1 MSGSSNQL
9 TLQVGELRLHLEG
22 PASRLG
28 QVYAAVRPQLLTL
41 LHEAMSEADAVIAED
56 APFVEGETT
65 QLLDN
70 PAPDATPRRPRN
82 SNQFVEVVICEEIYH
97 QMCLLDKARF
107 EESWLDR
114 LFDREQ
120 INRLYVD
127 AASEAD
133 FRRVVELGDTLWR
146 ELTTAGQST
155 VEGSR

>member
-1 MSGSSNQL
+1 MSGSHNQL
-9 TLQVGELRLHLEG
+9 TVQVGELRLHLEG

-41 LHEAMSEADAVIAED
+41 LHEAMSEADALSSEDDAFAEID
-56 APFVEGETT
+56 AAPVG
-65 QLLDN
+65 DAA
-70 PAPDATPRRPRN
+70 APDATPRRPRD
-82 SNQFVEVVICEEIYH
+82 SSQFVEVVICEEIYH

-127 AASEAD
+127 AASEAK

-155 VEGSR
+155 VEGSQ